1 MRAVRATVVVPGLF
15 ALTDKVIGN
24 PQMVLFAVFGG
35 FASLVLA
42 SFGGGRR
49 DKAIAHL
56 GLAVV
61 GSAALA
67 IGTAVSG
74 TTWLAALVTIPVAFG
89 IFFAGVA
96 GPNAASGVTAAL
108 LIYVLPVASAGP
120 ASTIPDRLAG
130 WWLACAVSTAAVL
143 LLSPRPPGDRLRA
156 AAAASANAL
165 AAQLDA
171 RLRGVPEPGGE
182 PACVVAKHKLIATFS
197 ATPYRPTGL
206 ATADQALANVV
217 QLLEWCT
224 GLVADAL
231 DGHLGLG
238 RPGLGLG
245 RPGLDPGQAAP
256 ADRDLLAVAAG
267 LLRDAAALL
276 SGRDA
281 APDIAGMER
290 ASEASSAAGRHA
302 RHGDTV
308 AAKQA
313 FHAQSIAVAARG
325 VAEDALIITGRATP
339 EVIAAQR
346 RAWFGGRPDDG
357 PAPSRRFGALAG
369 AAGVVG
375 RHASFRSVWVLNGLR
390 GALALAAAVAVADI
404 SGVQHGFWV
413 VLGTL
418 SVLRTNAASTG
429 STAVR
434 ALLGTVA
441 GFVIGAALLVGIG
454 TGPAGLWVALPVAVL
469 VAAYSPGTMPFT
481 VGQAAFTITVV
492 VLFNLLA
499 PAGWTVGL
507 LRVQDVAI
515 GCAVSLVV
523 GVLFWPRG
531 AGSVVGDDLADAY
544 RRGGAY
550 LTQAVEWA
558 LGLRGMAPDI
568 ADAAVTAGIRLDD
581 ALRAYLAEQGS
592 KRVSKEDLWMLVMS
606 TMRLRLTAHSLAMLR
621 DRGGSAYR
629 DAPAHV
635 DEARAALRR
644 RAAELTGFYDSI
656 AAQVGRPDHGHP
668 PLAAVPPPGEPAMAE
683 VTAGGSRH
691 HHPQTLWVRE
701 YLHHLG
707 QHAAAVPG
715 PALRVAQQRRIPWWR

>member
-1 MRAVRATVVVPGLF
+1 MRAVRATLVVPSLF

-24 PQMVLFAVFGG
+24 PQVVLFAVFGG

-42 SFGGGRR
+42 AFGGTRR

-56 GLAVV
+56 GLAIV

-96 GPNAASGVTAAL
+96 GPNAAGGVTAAL
-108 LIYVLPVASAGP
+108 LIYVLPVASAGS
-120 ASTIPDRLAG
+120 ASAIPDRLAG

-156 AAAASANAL
+156 TAADSANAL
-165 AAQLDA
+165 ADHLDA
-171 RLRGVPEPGGE
+171 WLRGQPERDEVPTYI
-182 PACVVAKHKLIATFS
+182 AVKHKLIATFS

-224 GLVADAL
+224 ALVSDAL
-231 DGHLGLG
+231 EGHLE
-238 RPGLGLG
+238 
-245 RPGLDPGQAAP
+245 PGQGAP
-256 ADRDLLAVAAG
+256 EDRDLLTVAVA

-281 APDIAGMER
+281 TPDIAGMER
-290 ASEASSAAGRHA
+290 ASQASSAASRRA
-302 RHGDTV
+302 PDGDPAAAQA
-308 AAKQA
+308 AAKEA
-313 FHAQSIAVAARG
+313 FHAQSIAVVARG
-325 VAEDALIITGRATP
+325 VAEDALIIAGRATP

-346 RAWFGGRPDDG
+346 RAWFGGRADDG
-357 PAPSRRFGALAG
+357 RPAARRFGGLAG
-369 AAGVVG
+369 AAGIIG
-375 RHASFRSVWVLNGLR
+375 RHASFRSVWVLNSLR
-390 GALALAAAVAVADI
+390 GALALAAAVAVADV

-441 GFVIGAALLVGIG
+441 GFVVGAALLVGIG
-454 TGPAGLWVALPVAVL
+454 TGPAVLWVALPLAVL

-544 RRGGAY
+544 RRGSAY
-550 LTQAVEWA
+550 LTQAVDWA
-558 LGLRGMAPDI
+558 LGLRGQAPDV
-568 ADAAVTAGIRLDD
+568 ADAAVTAGFRLDD

-592 KRVSKEDLWMLVMS
+592 KRMAREDLWMLVMS
-606 TMRLRLTAHSLAMLR
+606 TLRLRLTAHSLATLR
-621 DRGGSAYR
+621 ARGGSAYR
-629 DAPAHV
+629 DAPVHV
-635 DEARAALRR
+635 DEVRAALQH
-644 RAAELTGFYDSI
+644 RAVELTGFYQRV
-656 AAQVGRPDHGHP
+656 AAQVGRPDHDHA
-668 PLAAVPPPGEPAMAE
+668 PLAAIPLPGEAAAVETVPA
-683 VTAGGSRH
+683 GPLH

-707 QHAAAVPG
+707 QHAAAVPE
-715 PALRVAQQRRIPWWR
+715 PALHVAELRRLPWWR

>member
-1 MRAVRATVVVPGLF
+1 MRAVRATLVVPGLF

-42 SFGGGRR
+42 AFGGSSR

-74 TTWLAALVTIPVAFG
+74 ITWLAALVTIPVAFG

-108 LIYVLPVASAGP
+108 LIYVLPVASAGS
-120 ASTIPDRLAG
+120 AGTIPDRLAG

-156 AAAASANAL
+156 AAADSANAL
-165 AAQLDA
+165 AAHLDA
-171 RLRGVPEPGGE
+171 RLRGVPEPDGV
-182 PACVVAKHKLIATFS
+182 PACSAAKHKLMATFS

-217 QLLEWCT
+217 QVLEWCT
-224 GLVADAL
+224 SLVADAL
-231 DGHLGLG
+231 DGHL
-238 RPGLGLG
+238 
-245 RPGLDPGQAAP
+245 DPSQAMP

-267 LLRDAAALL
+267 LLRAAAALL
-276 SGRDA
+276 SGQDA
-281 APDIAGMER
+281 TPDIAEMER
-290 ASEASSAAGRHA
+290 ASEASSVASRQPLGDPAAA
-302 RHGDTV
+302 RA

-313 FHAQSIAVAARG
+313 FHAQSIAVAARAA
-325 VAEDALIITGRATP
+325 AEDALIITGRASP
-339 EVIAAQR
+339 ELIAAQR
-346 RAWFGGRPDDG
+346 RAWFGKRPDDG
-357 PAPSRRFGALAG
+357 PAVRRRFAGLAS

-375 RHASFRSVWVLNGLR
+375 RHASFRSVWVLNSLR
-390 GALALAAAVAVADI
+390 GALALAAAVAVADL
-404 SGVQHGFWV
+404 SSVQHGFWV

-441 GFVIGAALLVGIG
+441 GFVVGAALLVGIG
-454 TGPAGLWVALPVAVL
+454 TGPAGLWVALPVAVA

-550 LTQAVEWA
+550 LAQAVDWA
-558 LGLRGMAPDI
+558 LGLRGRTPES

-592 KRVSKEDLWMLVMS
+592 KRIAKEDLWMLVMS
-606 TMRLRLTAHSLAMLR
+606 TMRLRLTAHAVAMLR
-621 DRGGSAYR
+621 GPGSSAYR
-629 DAPAHV
+629 DAPEHV
-635 DEARAALRR
+635 DEGRAALRR
-644 RAAELTGFYDSI
+644 RTAELTEFYERI
-656 AAQVGRPDHGHP
+656 AAQVGRPDHGHL
-668 PLAAVPPPGEPAMAE
+668 PLAPVPLPGAPATAADGPP
-683 VTAGGSRH
+683 H
-691 HHPQTLWVRE
+691 HHRQTLWIRE
-701 YLHHLG
+701 SLHHLA
-707 QHAAAVPG
+707 QRAAAVPG
-715 PALRVAQQRRIPWWR
+715 PALHVAEQRRIPWWR